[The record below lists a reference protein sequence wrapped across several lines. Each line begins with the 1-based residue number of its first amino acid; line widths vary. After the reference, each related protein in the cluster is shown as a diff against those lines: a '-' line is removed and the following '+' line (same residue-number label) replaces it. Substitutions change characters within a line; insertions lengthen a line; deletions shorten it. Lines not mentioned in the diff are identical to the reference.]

1 MKKFNLGLG
10 LVGGSILLL
19 SVIGTGFEIRYW
31 KRIYP
36 GIQVGGADLG
46 GMSFEEAVNQIAV
59 RAETVKELVFKR
71 GVNRWVIPIA
81 DIGLVYEPTTS
92 ALEAILSG
100 RSGDIGSDLGL
111 KLRAMNKGVRLDP
124 IWNWDSTRLDQMIA
138 SMAAQIDVPPMEP
151 EIVMEV
157 NKSEIDVT
165 SGENGYQTNTELLK
179 SKIRTVVRNW
189 GENEIEIPVTEI
201 KPKLTD
207 EQIEAVKSKARSVLG
222 KKIVIE
228 YAEGK
233 QNWEVDDE
241 QMLTWLDLQTGVWNR
256 GKVKDWI
263 RELAQTVNRPAQNST
278 FRFLGEGKVEEF
290 EPAREGVTVLEENTT
305 EMVMAVLENIA
316 ENTEIQ
322 VVDLEIRTTEPE
334 IATGDAN
341 SLGIKELIGKGESW
355 FTGSITNRIFNL
367 KKAADTLNGILV
379 APDQVFSFNQ
389 AVGEVSANTGYKQA
403 YIIKEGKTILG
414 DGGGVCQVSST
425 LFRAILAAGL
435 PIEERTAHA
444 YRVSYYEVKYQ
455 PGFDATVFQPAPDLK
470 FLNDTGNHI
479 LIQTRYDEKTKY
491 LAFELYGTGDG
502 RKVEISKARVWD
514 VVSPPPDL
522 YQDDPTLPVGKV
534 VQTEHSAWGAK
545 VAFDWKV
552 ARGEEILQQRTF
564 YSNYRPWQAVYLR
577 GTKTN

>member
-1 MKKFNLGLG
+1 
-10 LVGGSILLL
+10 
-19 SVIGTGFEIRYW
+19 
-31 KRIYP
+31 
-36 GIQVGGADLG
+36 
-46 GMSFEEAVNQIAV
+46 MSLEEAAQKISV
-59 RAETVKELVFKR
+59 RAENVKELTFKR
-71 GVNRWVIPIA
+71 GVNKWVIPIT

-100 RSGDIGSDLGL
+100 RSGNIGGDLGL
-111 KLRAMNKGVRLDP
+111 KLRAMNRGMGVDP
-124 IWNWDSTRLDQMIA
+124 IWSWDNIGLDQMIA

-151 EIVMEV
+151 EIIRGV
-157 NKSEIDVT
+157 NKSEINVT
-165 SGENGYQTNTELLK
+165 SGENGYQINTELLK
-179 SKIRTVVRNW
+179 SKIRLAVRNW

-207 EQIEAVKSKARSVLG
+207 EQIEAVKAKAQAILG
-222 KKIVIE
+222 KKIMVD
-228 YAEGK
+228 YADGM

-256 GKVKDWI
+256 GKVKEWI
-263 RELAQTVNRPAQNST
+263 KELAQTVNRLPQNST

-305 EMVMAVLENIA
+305 EIMMAVLDKITESSGNLIA
-316 ENTEIQ
+316 
-322 VVDLEIRTTEPE
+322 DLETRTTEPE

-355 FTGSITNRIFNL
+355 FTGSITNRIYNL
-367 KKAADTLNGILV
+367 KRSADTLNGVLV

-425 LFRAILAAGL
+425 LFRAILATGL

-455 PGFDATVFQPAPDLK
+455 PGFDATVFQPAPDFK
-470 FLNDTGNHI
+470 FRNDTGNYI
-479 LIQTRYDEKTKY
+479 LIQAVYDEKTKY

-502 RKVEISKARVWD
+502 RKVEISKARIWEVI
-514 VVSPPPDL
+514 SPPPDL

-545 VAFDWKV
+545 VAFDWTV
-552 ARGEEILQQRTF
+552 TRGEEILQQRTF
-564 YSNYRPWQAVYLR
+564 YSSYRPWQAVYLR

>member
-111 KLRAMNKGVRLDP
+111 KLRAMNKGVCLDP

-151 EIVMEV
+151 EIVMGV